1 MMVIMKKY
9 LFIGV
14 LIFANCSIV
23 CGFASEVQQSQDVFV
38 PLEKYIA
45 KGDAEALSAWF
56 TTSLEIDILGRSNIT
71 SKQQAKQILKDF
83 FSENTPKS
91 FSFSHRS
98 GKAPMKYAVGSLN
111 AGGNKFR
118 VIIFVKTTAEGNY
131 IEQIRIEKE

>member
-1 MMVIMKKY
+1 MVIMKKY
-9 LFIGV
+9 LFLGV
-14 LIFANCSIV
+14 LIFANFSIV
-23 CGFASEVQQSQDVFV
+23 CGFAPEVQQSQDVFV

-56 TTSLEIDILGRSNIT
+56 TTSLEIDILGRNSIS

-83 FSENTPKS
+83 FNENTPKS
-91 FSFSHRS
+91 FSFSYRS
-98 GKAPMKYAVGSLN
+98 GKIPIKYAVGSLN

-118 VIIFVKTTAEGNY
+118 VTIFVKTTADGNY